1 MQISKSKRVK
11 KVVCR
16 TPTRKVLV
24 VPYLCMRSPKYVRQ
38 GALAGF
44 QRGSVYETHAV
55 LKALKPAQS
64 FSDSCNTTTTT
75 MMQYLR
81 PRGLKHNIFVPGK
94 FGTALFTVFAHR
106 ILRIYYFL
114 KSDTYPFLGF
124 KCELLRPLHRRQ

>member
-1 MQISKSKRVK
+1 M
-11 KVVCR
+11 
-16 TPTRKVLV
+16 VLV

-75 MMQYLR
+75 MMMMQYLR